1 MKIVFGALN
10 LPPHS
15 TSQYRRRANAASLN
29 PRPINVFVG
38 AHWRLFGP
46 SGRIRPA
53 EAVGGRSRRGELELV
68 AADPRAAT
76 LRPATLRPRAVLDLR
91 SRERAQPPAMWTVWR
106 AASQRHS
113 MGFFHAPALL
123 GSQRPLLR
131 RTQPN
136 QTAKALLLVLEGR
149 CTRPISRLSLSS
161 ARSAA
166 SSNLGGVSRGFAVAR
181 SAVGVCQLAGDTSA
195 RGSSF

>member
-1 MKIVFGALN
+1 MFL
-10 LPPHS
+10 
-15 TSQYRRRANAASLN
+15 
-29 PRPINVFVG
+29 G

-46 SGRIRPA
+46 GGRIRPA

-113 MGFFHAPALL
+113 MGFFHRVLL
-123 GSQRPLLR
+123 KPLELEAMR
-131 RTQPN
+131 RITKDGMENNP
-136 QTAKALLLVLEGR
+136 T
-149 CTRPISRLSLSS
+149 P
-161 ARSAA
+161 
-166 SSNLGGVSRGFAVAR
+166 LGA
-181 SAVGVCQLAGDTSA
+181 
-195 RGSSF
+195 

>member
-1 MKIVFGALN
+1 M
-10 LPPHS
+10 
-15 TSQYRRRANAASLN
+15 
-29 PRPINVFVG
+29 FVG

-46 SGRIRPA
+46 GGRGGRIRPA
-53 EAVGGRSRRGELELV
+53 EAVGGPSRRGELELV
-68 AADPRAAT
+68 VAGPAHRGAAARDVAGPAPSSTFGAT
-76 LRPATLRPRAVLDLR
+76 NGL
-91 SRERAQPPAMWTVWR
+91 SRQLCGRVGSVESSILEA
-106 AASQRHS
+106 HHEL
-113 MGFFHAPALL
+113 FFHAPALL